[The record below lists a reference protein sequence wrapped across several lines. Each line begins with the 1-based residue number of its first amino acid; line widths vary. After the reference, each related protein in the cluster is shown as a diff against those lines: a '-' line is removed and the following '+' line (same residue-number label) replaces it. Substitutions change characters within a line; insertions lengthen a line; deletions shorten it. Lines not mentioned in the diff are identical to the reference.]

1 MFVFDT
7 EGYKGHVTCP
17 CWEKRKSK
25 PTKGAKRAMKQRGQG
40 PVWLRSVEFLKK
52 YFSTFKV
59 LNID

>member
-7 EGYKGHVTCP
+7 EGYKDHVTCP

-40 PVWLRSVEFLKK
+40 PFGCAP
-52 YFSTFKV
+52 
-59 LNID
+59 